1 MKKIYAE
8 TLIFFAVLAAFG
20 TANLINRDKPE
31 ISEVENRALAGKP
44 VFSAVN
50 LFNGKYFEDYNNYF
64 NDTFILRDEMILLCR
79 DVKDAFTVDSGYVLV
94 VAGQDKLPQGQQA
107 PGDDGG
113 LSGENEEDSSI
124 NAEGTAS
131 SGDEI
136 KEQKPQDSSENKGEE
151 KKEETPK
158 PGLELEDDGN
168 MGYWLL
174 VDGKAVELFRFNKEA
189 IDYYV
194 ETMNMYHEK
203 LGDKV
208 KLYSMIAPTA
218 GEFTLMKRYQNM
230 TDSQNEAMTYINSR
244 LHPDIKAV
252 DVFNAL
258 GKHKNEYI
266 YFRTDHHWT
275 ALGAYYAY
283 EAFMNAHGEKAVP
296 LERYETVTVDNFLG
310 SAYTKTLSKDLE
322 NNPDSIQ
329 VYLPFT
335 KNRFTRYS
343 GNTSAEAEVIDLS
356 YAEGKDKYLIF
367 ISSGGGTWSVI
378 QTDVKNGKKLLIMKD
393 SFGNAIAPFF
403 LPHYEEIY
411 IIDSRFYST
420 ANTKMNIPQF
430 IEHHGIQ
437 EVVFVHYMEDVNW
450 AEFMQ
455 TVRNLLFED
464 ENTRGN

>member
-1 MKKIYAE
+1 MKKIYFE
-8 TLIFFAVLAAFG
+8 TMIFFAVLAAFG
-20 TANLINRDKPE
+20 IANMLNPVKPT

-44 VFSAVN
+44 VFSAAS
-50 LFNGKYFEDYNNYF
+50 FFRGKYFEDYNNYY
-64 NDTFILRDEMILLCR
+64 NDTFVLRDEMILLSR
-79 DVKDAFTVDSGYVLV
+79 DIRDAFTVDSGYVLV
-94 VAGQDKLPQGQQA
+94 VAEQDKLPQGQQDS
-107 PGDDGG
+107 GDDTG
-113 LSGENEEDSSI
+113 LTDGKDKNNFENSEE
-124 NAEGTAS
+124 TAS
-131 SGDEI
+131 AGDINEAQTPH
-136 KEQKPQDSSENKGEE
+136 EGSETIGED
-151 KKEETPK
+151 KMEETSK

-174 VDGKAVELFRFNKEA
+174 VDGKAVELFRFNQEA

-194 ETMNMYHEK
+194 ETINMYHEK
-203 LGDKV
+203 LGDTV

-230 TDSQNEAMTYINSR
+230 TDSQNEAMIYINSK
-244 LHPDIKAV
+244 LHPDIKTV

-258 GKHKNEYI
+258 SKHKNEYI

-283 EAFMNAHGEKAVP
+283 EAFMNTRGEEAVP

-322 NNPDSIQ
+322 NNPDTIQ
-329 VYLPFT
+329 IYLPFT

-343 GNTSAEAEVIDLS
+343 GNTPKEADVIDLS
-356 YAEGKDKYLIF
+356 YAEGKDKYLVF

-403 LPHYEEIY
+403 MPHYEEIY

-420 ANTKMNIPQF
+420 AHTKMNIPQF

-437 EVVFVHYMEDVNW
+437 EVAFIHYMEDVNW

-464 ENTRGN
+464 ENTR

>member
-8 TLIFFAVLAAFG
+8 TLIFFTVLAVFG
-20 TANLINRDKPE
+20 TANLLNTAKPE
-31 ISEVENRALAGKP
+31 ISEVENRTLAGEP
-44 VFSAVN
+44 VFSAADF
-50 LFNGKYFEDYNNYF
+50 FNGKYFEDYNNYY
-64 NDTFILRDEMILLCR
+64 NDTFILRDETILLCR
-79 DVKDAFTVDSGYVLV
+79 DIKDTFTVDSGYVLV
-94 VAGQDKLPQGQQA
+94 VAGKDKLPQA
-107 PGDDGG
+107 PGDDTG
-113 LSGENEEDSSI
+113 LSGEKAGNGSENREE
-124 NAEGTAS
+124 TAS
-131 SGDEI
+131 AGDES
-136 KEQKPQDSSENKGEE
+136 KEPAAQEKTETGGGE
-151 KKEETPK
+151 KKEQTPE

-194 ETMNMYHEK
+194 ETINMYQEK

-218 GEFTLMKRYQNM
+218 GEFTLMKRYRNM
-230 TDSQNEAMTYINSR
+230 TDSQNEAMLYINSK
-244 LHPDIKAV
+244 LHPDITAV
-252 DVFNAL
+252 DVFDSL
-258 GKHKNEYI
+258 SKHKDEYI

-283 EAFMNAHGEKAVP
+283 EAFMNARGEEAVP

-310 SAYTKTLSKDLE
+310 SAYTKTLSKELE
-322 NNPDSIQ
+322 NNPDTIQ
-329 VYLPFT
+329 VYMPFT

-343 GNTSAEAEVIDLS
+343 GNTSAEVDVIDLS

-367 ISSGGGTWSVI
+367 LSSGGGTWSVI
-378 QTDVKNGKKLLIMKD
+378 QTEVKNGKKLLIMKD

-420 ANTKMNIPQF
+420 AHTKMNIPQF

-437 EVVFVHYMEDVNW
+437 EVVFVQYMEDVNW

-464 ENTRGN
+464 GNTK

>member
-1 MKKIYAE
+1 MKKIYAD

-20 TANLINRDKPE
+20 TANILSPVKPKA
-31 ISEVENRALAGKP
+31 SEVENRALAEKP
-44 VFSAVN
+44 VFSAASF
-50 LFNGKYFEDYNNYF
+50 LQGKYFEDYNNYY

-79 DVKDAFTVDSGYVLV
+79 DIKDAFTVDSGYVLV
-94 VAGQDKLPQGQQA
+94 AAEKDKLPQQQDQ
-107 PGDDGG
+107 DDGSK
-113 LSGENEEDSSI
+113 LSGEKDGKGPENREETAS
-124 NAEGTAS
+124 AEGESKERITETEA
-131 SGDEI
+131 GE
-136 KEQKPQDSSENKGEE
+136 KEQTSE
-151 KKEETPK
+151 

-189 IDYYV
+189 IDYYA

-218 GEFTLMKRYQNM
+218 GEFTLMKRYRNM
-230 TDSQNEAMTYINSR
+230 SDSQNEAIVYINGK
-244 LHPDIKAV
+244 LHPDIEVV
-252 DVFNAL
+252 DVFDAL
-258 GKHKNEYI
+258 SKHKDEYI
-266 YFRTDHHWT
+266 YFKTDHHWT

-283 EAFMNAHGEKAVP
+283 EAFMKTCGEKAVP
-296 LERYETVTVDNFLG
+296 LDRYEMISVDNFLG
-310 SAYTKTLSKDLE
+310 SAYTKTLSKELE
-322 NNPDSIQ
+322 NNPDMIQ
-329 VYLPFT
+329 VYMPFT

-343 GNTSAEAEVIDLS
+343 GNTPKDVDVIDLS

-367 ISSGGGTWSVI
+367 LSSGGGTWSVI
-378 QTDVKNGKKLLIMKD
+378 QTEVKNGKKLLIMKD

-437 EVVFVHYMEDVNW
+437 EVAFIHYMEDVNW

-464 ENTRGN
+464 DNTR

>member
-8 TLIFFAVLAAFG
+8 TLIFFTVLTIFG
-20 TANLINRDKPE
+20 TANLLNTDKPE
-31 ISEVENRALAGKP
+31 ISEVENRTLAGKP
-44 VFSAVN
+44 VFSAADF
-50 LFNGKYFEDYNNYF
+50 LNGEYFEDYNNYY
-64 NDTFILRDEMILLCR
+64 NDTFILRDETILLCR
-79 DVKDAFTVDSGYVLV
+79 DIKDTFTVDSGYVLV
-94 VAGQDKLPQGQQA
+94 VAEKDKLPQA
-107 PGDDGG
+107 PGDNTG
-113 LSGENEEDSSI
+113 LSGEKAGNGSENREE
-124 NAEGTAS
+124 TAS
-131 SGDEI
+131 AGDEN
-136 KEQKPQDSSENKGEE
+136 KEPVTQERTETGGGE
-151 KKEETPK
+151 KKEQAPE

-194 ETMNMYHEK
+194 ETINMYQEK

-218 GEFTLMKRYQNM
+218 GEFTLMKRYRNM
-230 TDSQNEAMTYINSR
+230 TDSQNEAMLYINSK
-244 LHPDIKAV
+244 LHPDITAV
-252 DVFNAL
+252 DVFDAL
-258 GKHKNEYI
+258 SKHKDEYI

-283 EAFMNAHGEKAVP
+283 EAFMNTRGEEAVP
-296 LERYETVTVDNFLG
+296 LERYKTVTVDNFLG
-310 SAYTKTLSKDLE
+310 SAYTKTLSKELE
-322 NNPDSIQ
+322 NNPDTIQ
-329 VYLPFT
+329 VYMPFT

-343 GNTSAEAEVIDLS
+343 GNTSEEVDVIDLS

-378 QTDVKNGKKLLIMKD
+378 QTDVKNGRKLLIMKD

-420 ANTKMNIPQF
+420 VHTKMNIPQF

-464 ENTRGN
+464 GNTK

>member
-1 MKKIYAE
+1 MRKIYAE
-8 TLIFFAVLAAFG
+8 TLIFFAILIVFG
-20 TANLINRDKPE
+20 TANLINTHKPE

-44 VFSAVN
+44 VFSAAN
-50 LFNGKYFEDYNNYF
+50 LFNGKYFEEYNNYY

-79 DVKDAFTVDSGYVLV
+79 DIKDTFTVDSGYVLV
-94 VAGQDKLPQGQQA
+94 VAEKDKLPQV
-107 PGDDGG
+107 PGDDAG
-113 LSGENEEDSSI
+113 LSGEESGNGSENHEE
-124 NAEGTAS
+124 TAS
-131 SGDEI
+131 DG
-136 KEQKPQDSSENKGEE
+136 GEKIVPAQQEETETGGGE
-151 KKEETPK
+151 KKEQAPE

-194 ETMNMYHEK
+194 ETINMYQEK

-218 GEFTLMKRYQNM
+218 GEFTLMKRYRNM
-230 TDSQNEAMTYINSR
+230 TDSQNEAMIYINSK
-244 LHPDIKAV
+244 LHPDITAV
-252 DVFNAL
+252 DVFDAL
-258 GKHKNEYI
+258 SRHKDEYI

-283 EAFMNAHGEKAVP
+283 EAFMKARGEEAVP

-310 SAYTKTLSKDLE
+310 SAYTKTLSKELE
-322 NNPDSIQ
+322 DNPDTIQ

-335 KNRFTRYS
+335 KNSFTRYS
-343 GNTSAEAEVIDLS
+343 GNATKEVDVIDLS

-378 QTDVKNGKKLLIMKD
+378 RTEVKNGKKLLVMKD

-420 ANTKMNIPQF
+420 AVTGMNIPQF

-464 ENTRGN
+464 ENTQ